1 MHSFDVFYLRRLQS
15 SALSVEKKN
24 VPKSFG
30 EAVSS
35 ASLIVRIIQIVERL
49 RRIFSSLDQL
59 GVCELKEAVNY
70 MNVLS
75 N

>member
-1 MHSFDVFYLRRLQS
+1 MFFTSVDCK
-15 SALSVEKKN
+15 ALLVLSKKKI

-70 MNVLS
+70 MKVLS